1 VRSDD
6 DSGDD
11 DDDDDGGEVTVGSSG
26 SRRLLG
32 GLRFDRGVD
41 AAAAVAGGPRRPVR
55 SV

>member
-6 DSGDD
+6 DGN
-11 DDDDDGGEVTVGSSG
+11 DDDGGREVTVGSSG

-32 GLRFDRGVD
+32 ELRFDRGVD

-55 SV
+55 SE